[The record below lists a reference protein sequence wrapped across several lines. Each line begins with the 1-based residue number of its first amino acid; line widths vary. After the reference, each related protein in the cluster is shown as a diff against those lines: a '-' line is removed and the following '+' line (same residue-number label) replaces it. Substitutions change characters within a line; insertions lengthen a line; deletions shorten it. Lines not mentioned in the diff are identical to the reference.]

1 MTKTLFVN
9 SEYVHVRVIIYI
21 HLSET
26 SVKLFRLSKG
36 MHIVLILLIKKTM
49 TELNRMSLDL

>member
-36 MHIVLILLIKKTM
+36 MHIVLIFLIQKTIN
-49 TELNRMSLDL
+49 ELNRMSLDL